1 MIPNRVTHNWLRD
14 NAKRLG
20 DRMGKQL
27 TLRQNNYMRYAVFAE
42 GVGMISPGYR
52 SNQELACWL
61 AGAWLQYDKPT
72 LFTEDK

>member
-1 MIPNRVTHNWLRD
+1 
-14 NAKRLG
+14 
-20 DRMGKQL
+20 MGKQL